1 MILGA
6 HQSAAAGLTRCLER
20 ASSLDLAAV
29 QLCTRSATRWFTPPI
44 DPEDVVAFR
53 KKSARFDRA
62 HLFALASPLINLA
75 TPDAAVLKRSM
86 DALYD
91 EIMRAEALGLAWVI
105 VQPGSHGG
113 GGEERGVRQLQQSLN
128 KVLDRTQGF
137 KCGLLI
143 ETSAGTDDEL
153 GSQFEQLA
161 KVRRRVDDSKR
172 VGICLDSARLF
183 ASGYDLRDLA
193 AYRRTMRDLERTIGL
208 KHVKAWHLCDAMYPL
223 GSKQS
228 GPTHIGE
235 GEIGSDGFACVMN
248 DERFENVPL
257 ILETPRGPETEDDLR
272 NLGRLSSLLGTMVV
286 TPDER

>member
-6 HQSAAAGLTRCLER
+6 HQSAAAGLTKCLER
-20 ASSLDLAAV
+20 ASALDLAAV

-53 KKSARFDRA
+53 KKAARFDRA
-62 HLFALASPLINLA
+62 HLLALASPLINLA
-75 TPDAAVLKRSM
+75 TPDATVLKRST

-105 VQPGSHGG
+105 IQAGRHGG
-113 GGEERGVRQLQQSLN
+113 RGEERGIRQLQQSLN
-128 KVLDRTQGF
+128 KALDRTKGF

-143 ETSAGTDDEL
+143 ETSAGEDDEL

-161 KVRRRVDDSKR
+161 KIRRRLDDGKR

-183 ASGYDLRDLA
+183 ASGYDLRDVS
-193 AYRRTMRDLERTIGL
+193 AYRRTMKELERTLGM
-208 KHVKAWHLCDAMYPL
+208 KHVKAWHLCDAIYPF
-223 GSKQS
+223 GSRRS
-228 GPTHIGE
+228 GPTHIGD
-235 GEIGSDGFACVMN
+235 GEIGNDGFACVIN
-248 DERFENVPL
+248 DGRFENVPI
-257 ILETPRGPETEDDLR
+257 ILETPRGPATEDDIR
-272 NLGRLSSLLGTMVV
+272 NLGRLRSLIGTMVV